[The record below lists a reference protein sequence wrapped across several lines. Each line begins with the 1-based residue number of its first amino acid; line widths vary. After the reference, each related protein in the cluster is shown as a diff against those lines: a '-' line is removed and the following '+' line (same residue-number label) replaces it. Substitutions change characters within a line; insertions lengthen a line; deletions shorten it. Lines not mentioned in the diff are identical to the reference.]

1 MPWKFSSG
9 NSNTAMGGSNVV
21 VYKKLFANMS
31 FLHEAL
37 SCRRIPLLVARAG
50 WLGFLMPLLA
60 CRPSPEWQVD

>member
-1 MPWKFSSG
+1 M
-9 NSNTAMGGSNVV
+9 VV
-21 VYKKLFANMS
+21 CKKLFANMS

-37 SCRRIPLLVARAG
+37 SCRRILLLVARAG